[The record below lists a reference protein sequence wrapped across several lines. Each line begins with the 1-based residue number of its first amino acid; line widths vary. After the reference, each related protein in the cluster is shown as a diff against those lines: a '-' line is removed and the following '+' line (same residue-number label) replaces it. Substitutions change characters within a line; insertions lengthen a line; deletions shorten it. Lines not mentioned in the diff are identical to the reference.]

1 MGSCQGRP
9 RTGAFILTLDSK
21 TRDLIECGSMQ
32 EDRGTESHPPN
43 QQRIEFLKKL
53 YKQQNFRKSAT
64 VDLDVEDALT
74 PGKTLEYLWSKIQ
87 NQFVNAFRQGR
98 PLCPIWHFFERDVKL
113 TDGVAIESCVP

>member
-1 MGSCQGRP
+1 M
-9 RTGAFILTLDSK
+9 TLDSK